1 MAKQPAV
8 AAPAVAA
15 PAAVVAAPATPAAPA
30 APAAKTKV
38 GAAVVLEGGERRID
52 YIRRRYAEGAKRG
65 EIAKELGVAYQI
77 VFAATKKPKEV
88 AAPAAVAAAPVAT
101 PAS

>member
-1 MAKQPAV
+1 MAKPNQ
-8 AAPAVAA
+8 APAKT
-15 PAAVVAAPATPAAPA
+15 PAAATPATTPA
-30 APAAKTKV
+30 KVETKKV

-77 VFAATKKPKEV
+77 VFAATKKPKE
-88 AAPAAVAAAPVAT
+88 AAPAADAAPTA
-101 PAS
+101 